1 MYSPLEFNSL
11 MEGTHNLKIFS
22 KDNVGNIRSPP
33 VSYTWTVDTIQP
45 VSSINSAIDGNNQTL
60 DNNDNSS
67 SASIEFTFTY

>member
-1 MYSPLEFNSL
+1 

-67 SASIEFTFTY
+67 SASIEFTFTGTDREVLE